1 MNFFKVEIMFGKKEK
16 IVLIIAAFVIGVAL
30 SANGVLIKVIA
41 GIIAGIAIYKF
52 LRDNHIL

>member
-1 MNFFKVEIMFGKKEK
+1 MNFFRKEIMFGKKEK
-16 IVLIIAAFVIGVAL
+16 IVLIIAAFVIGLVL
-30 SANGVLIKVIA
+30 SAEGMLIKVIA

>member
-1 MNFFKVEIMFGKKEK
+1 MFGKKEK
-16 IVLIIAAFVIGVAL
+16 IVLIIAAFVIGLVL
-30 SANGVLIKVIA
+30 GANGMLIKVVA

>member
-1 MNFFKVEIMFGKKEK
+1 MNFFRVAIMFGKKEK
-16 IVLIIAAFVIGVAL
+16 IVLIIVAFVIGLVL
-30 SANGVLIKVIA
+30 SANGVLIKAMA